1 MRNILAFIALVLSLI
16 GFSQEYKEV
25 ENSTVIMEFDK
36 LSKKYQAANFQMTY
50 NKKIYRDSIDIDPM
64 VETKG
69 FITKGQNFQY
79 RMEEKGTI
87 VIQNEHLKMTV
98 DSASQLVTIGRPDS
112 LFKTIDIRAFMDKK
126 AFDTYTFKRIEYK
139 GVIHYLIVS
148 KNRLEGIT
156 ELWINAK
163 DFSLQKLVLSLPKA
177 NYFNESLE
185 DETLESPLVVIIYQP
200 FKSLDMNALS
210 KQFSQDDW
218 LVNENT
224 KYSLQ
229 LSKGMFKLH
238 DLRYNPY
245 DIYY

>member
-200 FKSLDMNALS
+200 LKSLDMNALS

-245 DIYY
+245 